1 MIYDLDLAESPRT
14 FKDAPICVIG
24 AGIAGLLVAKK
35 IADAKK
41 PVVVI
46 ESGGLSFDPKYRVL
60 MHPDQ
65 STDKFKGGRQ
75 VRHLGGGS
83 TVWGG
88 CMIPLTSHD
97 LSSRPYVGVEG
108 WPLSHLTLT
117 KLLTEVEDIFK
128 LDHSTY
134 ESYDAPV
141 EELYTAVPPKCA
153 GLAVRRPK
161 FPTSKNGNLRHLLYN
176 YIKESPYLH
185 LWLNST
191 VSGFEVDPCQG
202 RVSSIRATSLGHKTL
217 MVHASHFVIA
227 CGTLESTRLLLLLDR
242 TTNENAF
249 RECDALGHYFH
260 THLKVDVG
268 QLRRSI
274 GCLPPWLGA
283 QVVGRNRRSIHLE
296 MTREVQADDKVA
308 SGYLTFRFASTK
320 RPLQSY
326 DFRTI
331 ADTTDSDCEGAI
343 EDSRDKARSIRGG
356 NLEHYLHRY
365 YWRLWRYAHS
375 VLGDLTCTLEARIE
389 QVPSLRNS
397 LSLSSAT
404 DQMGTPFL
412 ESRWEQ
418 GTLEKET
425 LNSLVKRGKKFW
437 RSRGLDVSSPLE
449 WRTEELLNKLPMQ
462 DASHPAGSA
471 RMGVNR
477 RSSVVNKSL
486 TCHSIPNVQV
496 VSAAVFPSSGS
507 SNPTLTIMQLA
518 LHAANVALDPKKS
531 Y

>member
-1 MIYDLDLAESPRT
+1 MIYDLDLIEFSQT

-24 AGIAGLLVAKK
+24 AGIGGLLVAKK
-35 IADAKK
+35 IADAKR
-41 PVVVI
+41 PVIVI
-46 ESGGLSFDPKYRVL
+46 ESGGLSFNPKYSAL
-60 MHPDQ
+60 MHPVQ
-65 STDKFKGGRQ
+65 PTDKYNGGCQ
-75 VRHLGGGS
+75 VRSLGGGS

-117 KLLTEVEDIFK
+117 KLLTEVEDLFE

-134 ESYDAPV
+134 DSHDMLG
-141 EELYTAVPPKCA
+141 EELYSDVPSKCV
-153 GLAVRRPK
+153 GLVVRRPK
-161 FPTSKNGNLRHLLYN
+161 FPTSKNGNLRYLLYN

-191 VSGFEVDPCQG
+191 VTGFDVDPCQG
-202 RVSSIRATSLGHKTL
+202 RVSSIRAASLGHKTL

-249 RECDALGHYFH
+249 RECDALGRYFH

-268 QLRRSI
+268 QSQGSI
-274 GCLPPWLGA
+274 GRFPSWLGA
-283 QVVGRNRRSIHLE
+283 QVVGQTRRSIHLE
-296 MTREVQADDKVA
+296 MTQEAQVNDKVA
-308 SGYLTFRFASTK
+308 SAYLTFRFASTRRLGK
-320 RPLQSY
+320 TRAIE
-326 DFRTI
+326 TI
-331 ADTTDSDCEGAI
+331 ADITSSDCKGAI
-343 EDSRDKARSIRGG
+343 GSSRYKAHSTGG
-356 NLEHYLHRY
+356 SNLEHYLHRY

-389 QVPSLRNS
+389 QVPSLQNC
-397 LSLSSAT
+397 LSLSNAT

-418 GTLEKET
+418 GSLEQET
-425 LNSLVKRGKKFW
+425 LNSLVKRGKDFW
-437 RSRGLDVSSPLE
+437 RSSGLDVSSPLD
-449 WRTEELLNKLPMQ
+449 WITEELLNKVPMQ

-496 VSAAVFPSSGS
+496 VSAAVFPSSGG

-518 LHAANVALDPKKS
+518 LHAAKFALDPKMS
-531 Y
+531 H